1 MRTFYFSIK
10 ALQAGDNYPVE
21 CVNRSGYKVRDA
33 EGALELVED
42 LKKIYMRIYVAGKVE
57 GN

>member
-1 MRTFYFSIK
+1 
-10 ALQAGDNYPVE
+10 LQAGDNYPVE